1 MKALHAACSQL
12 EQTPG
17 AGFAASPFRMCFV
30 NCYLSTSLS
39 CFLSYKTR
47 LGIKVSFLNWEKP
60 RRRRQIRIYPILSYL
75 SYLSCYKLL
84 KVLGLCIVVIVDSFQ
99 LFVTPGTAA
108 RQACLSFVIFRVC
121 SNSCPLSQL
130 SHATISSSVT
140 LFSSVSQHLFQWA
153 GSLHQVARLLEL
165 QSFQCITLG

>member
-1 MKALHAACSQL
+1 MKALHAACSQA
-12 EQTPG
+12 PG

-75 SYLSCYKLL
+75 SCLSCYKLL

-153 GSLHQVARLLEL
+153 GSLHQVARLWEL